1 MLHFDTDYMRGAC
14 SEIIQRLTTSN
25 MEQTVGYGLDEYCT
39 RAKELILQS
48 CGLQEGEVY
57 FLVGGTQTNATV
69 IDGLLAKHQG
79 VLAADSGHINVHE
92 SGAIEASGHKV
103 LALPSHNGKVKAED
117 VETYIKEFYADESF
131 EHMVFP
137 GMLYISFP
145 TEMGSVY
152 NLQELK
158 NLYSVCRN
166 EDIPLYIDGARLG
179 YGLMASGNDVNLCD
193 IAKYSDVFYIGGT
206 KVGAL
211 FGEAVVVKNKQLL
224 PHFFPLVKQHGALLA
239 KGRLLG
245 MQFETL
251 FTDNLYFRLSRNAI
265 ERAMEIKSALISKGY
280 EPYSDSPT
288 NQQFFNMPNE
298 HIDKLKQNVSF
309 EIWGSKGEKQS
320 LVRFV
325 TDWST
330 TKEDVDKL
338 ISYLDLL

>member
-14 SEIIQRLTTSN
+14 NEIIQKLATSN
-25 MEQTVGYGLDEYCT
+25 MEQTVGYGLDEYTT
-39 RAKELILQS
+39 RAKQLILQS

-103 LALPSHNGKVKAED
+103 LALPSYNGKVKAED
-117 VETYIKEFYADESF
+117 VETYIKGFYADDSF

-137 GMLYISFP
+137 GMLYISYP

-152 NLQELK
+152 SLQELK
-158 NLYSVCRN
+158 DLYTICKN
-166 EDIPLYIDGARLG
+166 ADIPLYIDGARMG
-179 YGLMASGNDVNLCD
+179 YGLMAKGNEVTLKD
-193 IAKYSDVFYIGGT
+193 IAENSDVFYIGGT

-211 FGEAVVVKNKQLL
+211 FGEAVVVKNQKLL
-224 PHFFPLVKQHGALLA
+224 KHFFPLIKQHGALLA

-245 MQFETL
+245 LQFEIL
-251 FTDNLYFRLSRNAI
+251 FTDDLYFKLSKNAI
-265 ERAMEIKSALISKGY
+265 DRAMEIRQALISKGY

-288 NQQFFNMPNE
+288 NQQFFNMLNE
-298 HIDKLKQNVSF
+298 SIDKLKQNVSF
-309 EIWGSKGEKQS
+309 EIWGARGEKQS

-330 TKEDVDKL
+330 KKEDVDKL
-338 ISYLDLL
+338 IFYLDLL